1 MNDTNTITINKS
13 IYAVNVNRFDDLNN
27 KINKLT
33 KDIDKLK
40 RRSSMNF
47 RKINKRIKIKY

>member
-1 MNDTNTITINKS
+1 MNDTNTITINRS

-47 RKINKRIKIKY
+47 RKRNKRIKIKY